1 MVLPVILS
9 FAGSFLIN
17 SGSSI
22 LGLFGGRGRGRIE
35 DDELFSGRRDLRSRA
50 DNIRGKNDPFADT
63 QPQSDDDDDVFNA
76 QSVKSRSSVDRFT
89 SQSAKPPA
97 STRFNTQSGNLPPRA
112 SKGSGSSSPLPP
124 PKANLSRRPTS
135 DLGNKRNSVDDDFDS
150 LNVPSLRDRRPNRRR
165 RDSNDY
171 DDEIMGGVFADEDG
185 DDLI

>member
-17 SGSSI
+17 SGSGI
-22 LGLFGGRGRGRIE
+22 LGLFGRRGSIE
-35 DDELFSGRRDLRSRA
+35 DDDFDSGRESLRSRA
-50 DNIRGKNDPFADT
+50 DSIRGKNDPFAT
-63 QPQSDDDDDVFNA
+63 NQPPADNDDDFSA
-76 QSVKSRSSVDRFT
+76 QSVKPRSAANKFT

-97 STRFNTQSGNLPPRA
+97 SNRFNTQSSNQPPRT
-112 SKGSGSSSPLPP
+112 STGSISSSPLPP

-135 DLGNKRNSVDDDFDS
+135 DIGGKRNPIDDDFDS
-150 LNVPSLRDRRPNRRR
+150 LNTPSLRDRRSNRRR